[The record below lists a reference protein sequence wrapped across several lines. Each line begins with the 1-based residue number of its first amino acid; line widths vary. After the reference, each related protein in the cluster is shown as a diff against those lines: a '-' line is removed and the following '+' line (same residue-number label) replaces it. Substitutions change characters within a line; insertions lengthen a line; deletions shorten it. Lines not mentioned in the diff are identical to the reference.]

1 MRRHFASCTAALAA
15 SIVPL
20 GMFAGVAVADGSAPA
35 GSLTTA
41 VSTAT
46 NAAPAATTN
55 AATTTTNA
63 ATTTSSATPTTT
75 TPTTTTPTKPTKPTT
90 PAKPTTPTPPAAAK
104 ATAKL
109 YLADTFTVSKAE
121 VTVPGRV
128 VEVQGFVRPYVAG
141 QKVKVQSFLGR
152 KLIKTDVLRI
162 KPVKGG
168 IGAFTE
174 KVSARSAGPV
184 RVKVTHARTPQML
197 GFLSERAFTVLNPQ
211 AGFGARSTFVT
222 LIQQRLNALHI
233 FVPQSGVYDTYTGLA
248 LDAYHRLLGH
258 GVSQSLDGATV
269 SELLN
274 GVGTFHVRY
283 PKDGTH
289 VEGDLSRQL
298 IAEINGSKVIWIY
311 PISSGKPS
319 TPTVLG
325 RFQVYYRV
333 PGYLPDGMY
342 FSSFFFRGYAI
353 HGYNP
358 APDFPASHG
367 CMRLPIIDAISVF
380 NWVKMGDWVDVYYE

>member
-1 MRRHFASCTAALAA
+1 MRRHFASCTAALTA
-15 SIVPL
+15 SIVSL
-20 GMFAGVAVADGSAPA
+20 GMFAGAAVADGSA

-41 VSTAT
+41 VSSAT
-46 NAAPAATTN
+46 SAAPAATT
-55 AATTTTNA
+55 TTPTSSTTP
-63 ATTTSSATPTTT
+63 TTTSSTTPTTT
-75 TPTTTTPTKPTKPTT
+75 TPTTPAKPTKP
-90 PAKPTTPTPPAAAK
+90 AAPGAVK
-104 ATAKL
+104 ARAKL
-109 YLADTFTVSKAE
+109 YVFNTFTVGKSL

-128 VEVQGFVRPYVAG
+128 VEVQGYVRPYVAG
-141 QKVKVQSFLGR
+141 QKVKVVSYLGR
-152 KLIKTDVLRI
+152 KRIKTDVLRV
-162 KPVKGG
+162 KPAKGG
-168 IGAFTE
+168 VGAFTE
-174 KVSARSAGPV
+174 KVTAPSAGLV
-184 RVKVTHARTPQML
+184 RVKVTHDRNREMQ
-197 GFLSERAFTVLNPQ
+197 GFLSERVFTVLTPQ
-211 AGFGARSTFVT
+211 AGFGSRGPFVT
-222 LIQQRLNALHI
+222 LIQQRLNAVHV

-258 GVSQSLDGATV
+258 GFSQSLDGATV
-269 SELLN
+269 SELLA

-298 IAEINGSKVIWIY
+298 IAEINGSQVVWIY

-342 FSSFFFRGYAI
+342 YSSFFFRGYAI

-358 APDFPASHG
+358 APDYPASHG
-367 CMRLPIIDAISVF
+367 CMRLPIIDAISVY
-380 NWVKMGDWVDVYYE
+380 NWVKYGDWVDVYYE

>member
-1 MRRHFASCTAALAA
+1 MRRHLASCTAALAA
-15 SIVPL
+15 SIVSL
-20 GMFAGVAVADGSAPA
+20 GLFAGAAVADGSA

-46 NAAPAATTN
+46 STSAT
-55 AATTTTNA
+55 
-63 ATTTSSATPTTT
+63 TPTTT
-75 TPTTTTPTKPTKPTT
+75 TPTTTPTT
-90 PAKPTTPTPPAAAK
+90 PVPPAAVKAK
-104 ATAKL
+104 AKL
-109 YLADTFTVSKAE
+109 YVNDTFTVDKNL

-128 VEVQGFVRPYVAG
+128 VEVQGYVRPYVAG
-141 QKVKVQSFLGR
+141 QKVKVQSYLGR
-152 KLIKTDVLRI
+152 KLIRTDVLRV
-162 KPVKGG
+162 KPAKGG
-168 IGAFTE
+168 VGAFAE
-174 KVSARSAGPV
+174 KVRAASAGLV
-184 RVKVTHARTPQML
+184 RVKVTHDRTPQML
-197 GFLSERAFTVLNPQ
+197 GFLSERTFTVLNPQ
-211 AGFGARSTFVT
+211 AGFGARGPFVT
-222 LIQQRLNALHI
+222 LIQQRLNALHV

-258 GVSQSLDGATV
+258 GVSQSLDAATV
-269 SELLN
+269 SELLA

-298 IAEINGSKVIWIY
+298 IAEMNGSRVVWIY

-325 RFQVYYRV
+325 RFRVYYRV

-353 HGYNP
+353 HGYDP
-358 APDFPASHG
+358 APDYPASHG
-367 CMRLPIIDAISVF
+367 CMRLPIIDAISVY
-380 NWVKMGDWVDVYYE
+380 NWVNYGDWVDVYYE

>member
-15 SIVPL
+15 SIVSL
-20 GMFAGVAVADGSAPA
+20 AMFAGAAVADGSSPA

-46 NAAPAATTN
+46 SAASAP
-55 AATTTTNA
+55 
-63 ATTTSSATPTTT
+63 TSTTPTTT
-75 TPTTTTPTKPTKPTT
+75 TPTTTPPTT
-90 PAKPTTPTPPAAAK
+90 TTPTTPTTPPPPAAVKAK
-104 ATAKL
+104 TKL
-109 YLADTFTVSKAE
+109 YVNDTFTVDKNL
-121 VTVPGRV
+121 VTVPDRV
-128 VEVQGFVRPYVAG
+128 VEVQGYVRPYVAG
-141 QKVKVQSFLGR
+141 QKVKVQSYLGH
-152 KLIKTDVLRI
+152 KLIKTDILRV
-162 KPVKGG
+162 KPTKGG

-174 KVSARSAGPV
+174 KVKAPSAGLV
-184 RVKVTHARTPQML
+184 RVKVTHKRTAQML
-197 GFLSERAFTVLNPQ
+197 GFYSERVFTVLNPQ
-211 AGFGARSTFVT
+211 AGFGSRGPFVT
-222 LIQQRLNALHI
+222 LIQQRLNALHVY
-233 FVPQSGVYDTYTGLA
+233 VPQSGVYDTYTGLA

-258 GVSQSLDGATV
+258 GVSQSLDAATV

-289 VEGDLSRQL
+289 VEGDLTRQL
-298 IAEINGSKVIWIY
+298 LAEINGSRVVWIY

-325 RFQVYYRV
+325 RFRVYYRV

-358 APDFPASHG
+358 APDYPASHG
-367 CMRLPIIDAISVF
+367 CMRLPIIDAISVY
-380 NWVKMGDWVDVYYE
+380 NWVKYGDWVDVYYE